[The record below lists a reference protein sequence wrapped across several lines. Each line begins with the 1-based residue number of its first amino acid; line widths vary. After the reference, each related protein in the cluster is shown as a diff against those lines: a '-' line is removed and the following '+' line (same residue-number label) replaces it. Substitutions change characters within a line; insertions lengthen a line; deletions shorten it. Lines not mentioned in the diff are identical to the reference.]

1 MDGWLEG
8 IQIDLIDLRAEA
20 DGHMKWI
27 CHIKDHFTKYS
38 SLFATEG
45 KDSEDIAKC
54 ISIFMMFLG
63 IPEILQADNG
73 GEFKKCV

>member
-1 MDGWLEG
+1 
-8 IQIDLIDLRAEA
+8 
-20 DGHMKWI
+20 MKWI

-38 SLFATEG
+38 SLFARAG

-63 IPEILQADNG
+63 IPEILHADNG
-73 GEFKKCV
+73 GEFKKCVLRLVESHRIKVKTGRP